1 MMLMFNRPGRAWC
14 PNVTSKGDGMSGLTR
29 RAVAVAVAAGLV
41 VTACGGDDDDDG
53 SAATT
58 GATTGATSAST
69 TPAGETDPAASTAPE
84 ATGSGQAEIEVV
96 TSPPTEMTVTDP
108 LPETPA
114 PKRVAWV
121 NCEVP
126 ACQVNDEFFTAATD
140 ALGWE
145 VEPITYSFAS
155 PGTAFQQA
163 IDSGVDYIATS
174 GVALAQIEEQVALAK
189 ERGIPIFE
197 CYSTDV
203 PAGEENNLYAQCAG
217 LLATDVVADTV
228 ANWIIDDSGGDANVV
243 MVTIRDF
250 PILVAQEEAAQAAF
264 SERCPDCTTDVLS
277 ATIEDLGA
285 GEVPQQV
292 ASYLQ
297 SNPDVDYVWFLF
309 SNVSLGVSEALDGAG
324 LLEGRNLVG
333 TQAEV
338 PQLQEIVDGTNRAW
352 SALPLEYA
360 MWILVDQMARYATD
374 VWSLEQEAEA
384 SIIPTWMVD
393 TPEAAAEL
401 IPTEGWHGPDGF
413 QDAFKEMWGVAG

>member
-1 MMLMFNRPGRAWC
+1 
-14 PNVTSKGDGMSGLTR
+14 MSVLKR
-29 RAVAVAVAAGLV
+29 RFVAAAVLAGV
-41 VTACGGDDDDDG
+41 VLAACGGDDDDDTG
-53 SAATT
+53 GAATS
-58 GATTGATSAST
+58 GADQTQQSSAST
-69 TPAGETDPAASTAPE
+69 APAASTAPDTST
-84 ATGSGQAEIEVV
+84 APTGASSGDAEIEVV
-96 TSPPTEMTVTDP
+96 TSPPTEMTVTEP
-108 LPETPA
+108 LPETPE
-114 PKRVAWV
+114 PKTVAWV

-126 ACQVNDEFFTAATD
+126 ACQVNNEFFTAAAE

-145 VEPITYSFAS
+145 VELITYTFAA
-155 PGTAFQQA
+155 PGAAFQQA

-174 GVALAQIEEQVALAK
+174 GVALAQIEEQVALA
-189 ERGIPIFE
+189 EEQGIPIFE

-228 ANWIIDDSGGDANVV
+228 SDWIIGDSGGDANVL

-285 GEVPQQV
+285 GAVAQQV
-292 ASYLQ
+292 ASYVQ
-297 SNPDVDYVWFLF
+297 SNPDVDYIWFLF
-309 SNVSLGVSEALDGAG
+309 SNVSIGVSEALDGAG

-338 PQLQEIVDGTNRAW
+338 PQLQELVDGTNRAW
-352 SALPLEYA
+352 SALPFEYA
-360 MWILVDQMARYATD
+360 MWILVDQMARHATG

-384 SIIPTWMVD
+384 SVIPTWVVD

-401 IPTEGWHGPDGF
+401 LPTEGWHGPDGF
-413 QDAFKEMWGVAG
+413 QDHFKELWGVAG

>member
-1 MMLMFNRPGRAWC
+1 
-14 PNVTSKGDGMSGLTR
+14 MSGLKRKAAAMT
-29 RAVAVAVAAGLV
+29 VAAGLV
-41 VTACGGDDDDDG
+41 LAACGGDDDDDT
-53 SAATT
+53 A
-58 GATTGATSAST
+58 ATSAT
-69 TPAGETDPAASTAPE
+69 TASTAPDTSTA
-84 ATGSGQAEIEVV
+84 ATSATTASTAPDTSTAPTGTSSGDAEIETI
-96 TSPPTEMTVTDP
+96 TSPPTEMTVTEP
-108 LPETPA
+108 LPETPE
-114 PKRVAWV
+114 PKTVAWV

-126 ACQVNDEFFTAATD
+126 ACQVNNEFFTAAAE
-140 ALGWE
+140 ALGWK
-145 VEPITYSFAS
+145 VELITYTFAA
-155 PGTAFQQA
+155 PGAAFQQA

-174 GVALAQIEEQVALAK
+174 GVALAQIEEQVALA
-189 ERGIPIFE
+189 EAQGIPIFE

-228 ANWIIDDSGGDANVV
+228 SNWIIDDSGGDANVL

-285 GEVPQQV
+285 GAVPQQV
-292 ASYLQ
+292 ASYVQ
-297 SNPDVDYVWFLF
+297 SNPDVDYIWFLF
-309 SNVSLGVSEALDGAG
+309 SNVSIGVSEALDGAG

-352 SALPLEYA
+352 SALPFEYA
-360 MWILVDQMARYATD
+360 MWILVDQMARHATG

-384 SIIPTWMVD
+384 SVIPTWVVD

-401 IPTEGWHGPDGF
+401 LPTEGWHGPDGF
-413 QDAFKEMWGVAG
+413 QDHFKELWGVAG

>member
-1 MMLMFNRPGRAWC
+1 
-14 PNVTSKGDGMSGLTR
+14 MSGLKR
-29 RAVAVAVAAGLV
+29 KAAAMAVAAGLV
-41 VTACGGDDDDDG
+41 LAACGGDDDDDT
-53 SAATT
+53 A
-58 GATTGATSAST
+58 ATSAT
-69 TPAGETDPAASTAPE
+69 TASTAPDTST
-84 ATGSGQAEIEVV
+84 APTGTSSGDAEIEAI
-96 TSPPTEMTVTDP
+96 TSPPTEMTVTEP
-108 LPETPA
+108 LPGTPE
-114 PKRVAWV
+114 PKTVAWV

-126 ACQVNDEFFTAATD
+126 ACQVNNEFFTAAAE

-145 VEPITYSFAS
+145 VELITYTFAA
-155 PGTAFQQA
+155 PGAAFQQA

-174 GVALAQIEEQVALAK
+174 GVALAQIEEQVALA
-189 ERGIPIFE
+189 EAQGIPIFE

-228 ANWIIDDSGGDANVV
+228 SNWIIDASGSDANVL

-285 GEVPQQV
+285 GAVPQQV
-292 ASYLQ
+292 ASYVQ
-297 SNPDVDYVWFLF
+297 SNPDVDYIWFLF
-309 SNVSLGVSEALDGAG
+309 SNVSIGVSEALDSAG

-338 PQLQEIVDGTNRAW
+338 PQLQELVDGTNRAW
-352 SALPLEYA
+352 SALPFEYA
-360 MWILVDQMARYATD
+360 MWILVDQMARHATG

-384 SIIPTWMVD
+384 SVIPTWVVD

-401 IPTEGWHGPDGF
+401 LPTEGWHGPDGF
-413 QDAFKEMWGVAG
+413 QDHFKELWGVAG

>member
-1 MMLMFNRPGRAWC
+1 
-14 PNVTSKGDGMSGLTR
+14 MSGLKR
-29 RAVAVAVAAGLV
+29 KAAAMAVAAGLV
-41 VTACGGDDDDDG
+41 LAACGGDDDDDT
-53 SAATT
+53 A
-58 GATTGATSAST
+58 ATSAT
-69 TPAGETDPAASTAPE
+69 TASTAPDTST
-84 ATGSGQAEIEVV
+84 APTGTSSGDAEIEAI
-96 TSPPTEMTVTDP
+96 TSPPTEMTVTEP
-108 LPETPA
+108 LPETPE
-114 PKRVAWV
+114 PKTVAWV

-126 ACQVNDEFFTAATD
+126 ACQVNNEFFTAAAE

-145 VEPITYSFAS
+145 VELITYSFAA
-155 PGTAFQQA
+155 PGAAFQQA

-174 GVALAQIEEQVALAK
+174 GVALAQIEEQVALA
-189 ERGIPIFE
+189 EEQGIPIFE

-228 ANWIIDDSGGDANVV
+228 SDWIIDDSGGDANVL

-285 GEVPQQV
+285 GAVPQQV
-292 ASYLQ
+292 ASYVQ
-297 SNPDVDYVWFLF
+297 SNPDVDYIWFLF
-309 SNVSLGVSEALDGAG
+309 SNVSIGVSEALAGAG

-352 SALPLEYA
+352 SALPFEYA
-360 MWILVDQMARYATD
+360 MWILVDQMARHATG

-384 SIIPTWMVD
+384 SVIPTWVVD

-401 IPTEGWHGPDGF
+401 LPTEGWHGPDGF
-413 QDAFKEMWGVAG
+413 QDHFKELWGVAG

>member
-1 MMLMFNRPGRAWC
+1 M
-14 PNVTSKGDGMSGLTR
+14 T
-29 RAVAVAVAAGLV
+29 VAAGLV
-41 VTACGGDDDDDG
+41 LAACGGDDDDDT
-53 SAATT
+53 A
-58 GATTGATSAST
+58 ATSAT
-69 TPAGETDPAASTAPE
+69 TASTAPDTSTAPTGTSSGDAEVE
-84 ATGSGQAEIEVV
+84 AI
-96 TSPPTEMTVTDP
+96 TSPPTEMTVTEP
-108 LPETPA
+108 LPETPE
-114 PKRVAWV
+114 PKTVAWV

-126 ACQVNDEFFTAATD
+126 ACQVNNEFFTAAAE
-140 ALGWE
+140 ALGWK
-145 VEPITYSFAS
+145 VELITYTFAA
-155 PGTAFQQA
+155 PGAAFQQA

-174 GVALAQIEEQVALAK
+174 GVALAQIEEQVALA
-189 ERGIPIFE
+189 EAQGIPIFE

-228 ANWIIDDSGGDANVV
+228 SNWIIDDSGGDANVL

-285 GEVPQQV
+285 GAVPQQV
-292 ASYLQ
+292 ASYVQ
-297 SNPDVDYVWFLF
+297 SNPDVDYIWFLF
-309 SNVSLGVSEALDGAG
+309 SNVSIGVSEALDSAG

-352 SALPLEYA
+352 SALPFEYA
-360 MWILVDQMARYATD
+360 MWILVDQMARHATG

-384 SIIPTWMVD
+384 SVIPTWVVD

-401 IPTEGWHGPDGF
+401 LPTEGWHGPDGF
-413 QDAFKEMWGVAG
+413 QDHFKELWGVAG

>member
-1 MMLMFNRPGRAWC
+1 MPGLKR
-14 PNVTSKGDGMSGLTR
+14 TI
-29 RAVAVAVAAGLV
+29 VAVAVAAAV
-41 VTACGGDDDDDG
+41 VLAACGDDDD
-53 SAATT
+53 STE
-58 GATTGATSAST
+58 ATTGATSAST
-69 TPAGETDPAASTAPE
+69 APAGETAPAASTSP
-84 ATGSGQAEIEVV
+84 TGTSSGDGAVEVL
-96 TSPPTEMTVTDP
+96 TSPPTEMTVTEP
-108 LPETPA
+108 LPQAPE

-126 ACQVNDEFFTAATD
+126 ACQVNNEFFTAAAE
-140 ALGWE
+140 ALGWD
-145 VEPITYSFAS
+145 VELITYSFAS

-189 ERGIPIFE
+189 EQGIPIFE

-228 ANWIIDDSGGDANVV
+228 TDWIIDDSGGDANVV

-264 SERCPDCTTDVLS
+264 GERCPDCTTDVLS
-277 ATIEDLGA
+277 ATIDDLGA

-309 SNVSLGVSEALDGAG
+309 SNVSIGVSDALEGAG
-324 LLEGRNLVG
+324 LLEGRSLVG

-352 SALPLEYA
+352 SALPFEYA
-360 MWILVDQMARYATD
+360 MWILVDQMARHATG

-384 SIIPTWMVD
+384 SIIPTWVVD
-393 TPEAAAEL
+393 SPEAAAEL

-413 QDAFKEMWGVAG
+413 QDAFKAMWGVAG

>member
-1 MMLMFNRPGRAWC
+1 
-14 PNVTSKGDGMSGLTR
+14 MSVLKR
-29 RAVAVAVAAGLV
+29 RFVAAAVLAGV
-41 VTACGGDDDDDG
+41 VLAACGGDDDD
-53 SAATT
+53 T
-58 GATTGATSAST
+58 GGATSGTDQSQQSQESSAST
-69 TPAGETDPAASTAPE
+69 LPAETSAGTVE
-84 ATGSGQAEIEVV
+84 AM
-96 TSPPTEMTVTDP
+96 TSPPSEMTVTDP
-108 LPETPA
+108 LPGTPE

-126 ACQVNDEFFTAATD
+126 ACQVNNEFFTAAAE
-140 ALGWE
+140 ALGWD
-145 VEPITYSFAS
+145 VESITYSFAS

-203 PAGEENNLYAQCAG
+203 PAGDENNLYAQCAG
-217 LLATDVVADTV
+217 LLATDVVAATV
-228 ANWIIDDSGGDANVV
+228 SNWIIDDSGGDANVL

-264 SERCPDCTTDVLS
+264 SERCPDCATDVLS
-277 ATIEDLGA
+277 STIEDLGS
-285 GEVPQQV
+285 GGVPQQV

-309 SNVSLGVSEALDGAG
+309 SNMSLGVSEALDGAG
-324 LLEGRNLVG
+324 LLEGRSLVG

-338 PQLQEIVDGTNRAW
+338 PQLQELVDGTNRAW
-352 SALPLEYA
+352 SALPFEYA
-360 MWILVDQMARYATD
+360 MWILVDQMARHATG

-384 SIIPTWMVD
+384 SIIPTWVVD
-393 TPEAAAEL
+393 TPETAAEL
-401 IPTEGWHGPDGF
+401 IPTGGWHGPEGF
-413 QDAFKEMWGVAG
+413 QDHFRELWGLAG

>member
-1 MMLMFNRPGRAWC
+1 
-14 PNVTSKGDGMSGLTR
+14 MSGLKR
-29 RAVAVAVAAGLV
+29 KAAAMAVAAGLV
-41 VTACGGDDDDDG
+41 LAACGGDDDDDT
-53 SAATT
+53 A
-58 GATTGATSAST
+58 ATSAT
-69 TPAGETDPAASTAPE
+69 TASTAPDTST
-84 ATGSGQAEIEVV
+84 APTGTSSGDAEIEAI
-96 TSPPTEMTVTDP
+96 TSPPTEMTVTEP
-108 LPETPA
+108 LPETPE
-114 PKRVAWV
+114 PKTVAWV

-126 ACQVNDEFFTAATD
+126 ACQVNNEFFTAAAE
-140 ALGWE
+140 ALGWK
-145 VEPITYSFAS
+145 VELITYTFAA
-155 PGTAFQQA
+155 PGAAFQQA

-174 GVALAQIEEQVALAK
+174 GVALAQIEEQVALA
-189 ERGIPIFE
+189 EAQGIPIFE

-228 ANWIIDDSGGDANVV
+228 SNWIIDASGSDANVL

-285 GEVPQQV
+285 GAVPQQV
-292 ASYLQ
+292 ASYVQ
-297 SNPDVDYVWFLF
+297 SNPDVDYIWFLF
-309 SNVSLGVSEALDGAG
+309 SNVSIGVSEALDSAG

-338 PQLQEIVDGTNRAW
+338 PQLQELVDGTNRAW
-352 SALPLEYA
+352 SALPFEYA
-360 MWILVDQMARYATD
+360 MWILVDQMARHATG

-384 SIIPTWMVD
+384 SVIPTWVVD

-401 IPTEGWHGPDGF
+401 LPTEGWHGPDGF
-413 QDAFKEMWGVAG
+413 QDHFKELWGVAG

>member
-1 MMLMFNRPGRAWC
+1 MPGLKR
-14 PNVTSKGDGMSGLTR
+14 TI
-29 RAVAVAVAAGLV
+29 VAVAVAAAV
-41 VTACGGDDDDDG
+41 VLAACGDDDD
-53 SAATT
+53 STE
-58 GATTGATSAST
+58 ATTGATSAST
-69 TPAGETDPAASTAPE
+69 APAGETAPAASTSP
-84 ATGSGQAEIEVV
+84 TGTSSGDGAVEVL
-96 TSPPTEMTVTDP
+96 TSPPTEMTVTEP
-108 LPETPA
+108 LPQAPE

-126 ACQVNDEFFTAATD
+126 ACQVNNEFFTAAAE
-140 ALGWE
+140 ALGWD
-145 VEPITYSFAS
+145 VELITYSFAS

-189 ERGIPIFE
+189 EQGIPIFE

-228 ANWIIDDSGGDANVV
+228 TDWIIDDSGGDANVV

-277 ATIEDLGA
+277 ATIDDLGA

-309 SNVSLGVSEALDGAG
+309 SNVSIGVSDALEGAG
-324 LLEGRNLVG
+324 LLEGRSLVG

-352 SALPLEYA
+352 SALPFEYA
-360 MWILVDQMARYATD
+360 MWILVDQMARHATG

-384 SIIPTWMVD
+384 SIIPTWVVD
-393 TPEAAAEL
+393 SPEAAAEL

-413 QDAFKEMWGVAG
+413 QDAFKAMWGVAG

>member
-1 MMLMFNRPGRAWC
+1 MSATVRLEGGSMPGLKR
-14 PNVTSKGDGMSGLTR
+14 TI
-29 RAVAVAVAAGLV
+29 VAVAVAAAV
-41 VTACGGDDDDDG
+41 VLAACGDDDD
-53 SAATT
+53 STE
-58 GATTGATSAST
+58 ATTGATSAST
-69 TPAGETDPAASTAPE
+69 APAGDTRRRARHGRAGDTAPAASTSP
-84 ATGSGQAEIEVV
+84 TGTSSGDGAVEVL
-96 TSPPTEMTVTDP
+96 TSPPTEMTVTEP
-108 LPETPA
+108 LPQAPE

-126 ACQVNDEFFTAATD
+126 ACQVNNEFFTAAAE
-140 ALGWE
+140 ALGWD
-145 VEPITYSFAS
+145 VELITYSFAS

-189 ERGIPIFE
+189 EQGIPIFE

-228 ANWIIDDSGGDANVV
+228 TDWIIDDSGGDANVV

-277 ATIEDLGA
+277 ATIDDLGA

-309 SNVSLGVSEALDGAG
+309 SNVSIGVSDALEGAG
-324 LLEGRNLVG
+324 LLEGRSLVG

-352 SALPLEYA
+352 SALPFEYA
-360 MWILVDQMARYATD
+360 MWILVDQMARHATG

-384 SIIPTWMVD
+384 SIIPTWVVD
-393 TPEAAAEL
+393 SPEAAAEL
-401 IPTEGWHGPDGF
+401 LPTEGWHGPDGF
-413 QDAFKEMWGVAG
+413 QDAFKAMWGVAG

>member
-1 MMLMFNRPGRAWC
+1 MSATVRLEGGSMPGLKR
-14 PNVTSKGDGMSGLTR
+14 TI
-29 RAVAVAVAAGLV
+29 VAVAVAAAV
-41 VTACGGDDDDDG
+41 VLAACGDDDD
-53 SAATT
+53 STE
-58 GATTGATSAST
+58 ATTGATSAST
-69 TPAGETDPAASTAPE
+69 APAGETAPAASTSP
-84 ATGSGQAEIEVV
+84 TGTSSGDGAVEVL
-96 TSPPTEMTVTDP
+96 TSPPTEMTVTEP
-108 LPETPA
+108 LPPA
-114 PKRVAWV
+114 PEPKRVAWV

-126 ACQVNDEFFTAATD
+126 ACQVNNEFFTAAAE
-140 ALGWE
+140 ALGWD
-145 VEPITYSFAS
+145 VELITYSFAS

-189 ERGIPIFE
+189 EQGIPIFE

-203 PAGEENNLYAQCAG
+203 PGGEENNLYAQCAG

-228 ANWIIDDSGGDANVV
+228 ADWIIDDSGGDANVV
-243 MVTIRDF
+243 FVTIRDF

-277 ATIEDLGA
+277 ATIDDLGA

-309 SNVSLGVSEALDGAG
+309 SNVSIGVSDALEGAG
-324 LLEGRNLVG
+324 LLEGRSLVG
-333 TQAEV
+333 IQAEV

-352 SALPLEYA
+352 SALPYEYA
-360 MWILVDQMARYATD
+360 MWILVDQMARHATG

-384 SIIPTWMVD
+384 SIIPTWVVD
-393 TPEAAAEL
+393 SPEAAAEL
-401 IPTEGWHGPDGF
+401 IADRGLARPRRLPGR
-413 QDAFKEMWGVAG
+413 FKAMWGVAG

>member
-1 MMLMFNRPGRAWC
+1 
-14 PNVTSKGDGMSGLTR
+14 MSGLKR
-29 RAVAVAVAAGLV
+29 KAAAMAVAAGLV
-41 VTACGGDDDDDG
+41 LAACGGDDDDDT
-53 SAATT
+53 AATD
-58 GATTGATSAST
+58 ATT
-69 TPAGETDPAASTAPE
+69 ASTAPDTSTE
-84 ATGSGQAEIEVV
+84 ATSATTASTAPDTSTAPTGTSSGDAEIEAI
-96 TSPPTEMTVTDP
+96 TSPPTEMTVTEP
-108 LPETPA
+108 LPETPE
-114 PKRVAWV
+114 PKTVAWV

-126 ACQVNDEFFTAATD
+126 ACQVNNEFFTAAAE

-145 VEPITYSFAS
+145 VELITYTFAA
-155 PGTAFQQA
+155 PGAAFQQA

-174 GVALAQIEEQVALAK
+174 GVALAQIEEQVALA
-189 ERGIPIFE
+189 EAQGIPIFE

-228 ANWIIDDSGGDANVV
+228 SNWIIDDSGGDANVL

-285 GEVPQQV
+285 GAVPQQV
-292 ASYLQ
+292 ASYVQ
-297 SNPDVDYVWFLF
+297 SNPDVDYIWFLF
-309 SNVSLGVSEALDGAG
+309 SNVSIGVSEALDSAG

-338 PQLQEIVDGTNRAW
+338 PQLQELVDGTNRAW
-352 SALPLEYA
+352 SALPFEYA
-360 MWILVDQMARYATD
+360 MWILVDQMARHATG

-384 SIIPTWMVD
+384 SVIPTWVVD

-401 IPTEGWHGPDGF
+401 LPTEGWHGPDGF
-413 QDAFKEMWGVAG
+413 QDHFKELWGVAG

>member
-1 MMLMFNRPGRAWC
+1 
-14 PNVTSKGDGMSGLTR
+14 MSGLKRKAAAMT
-29 RAVAVAVAAGLV
+29 VAAGLV
-41 VTACGGDDDDDG
+41 LAACGGDDDDDT
-53 SAATT
+53 A
-58 GATTGATSAST
+58 ATSAT
-69 TPAGETDPAASTAPE
+69 TASTAPDTST
-84 ATGSGQAEIEVV
+84 APTGTSSGDAEIEAI
-96 TSPPTEMTVTDP
+96 TSPPTEMTVTEP
-108 LPETPA
+108 LPETPE
-114 PKRVAWV
+114 PKTVAWV

-126 ACQVNDEFFTAATD
+126 ACQVNNEFFTAAAE
-140 ALGWE
+140 ALGWK
-145 VEPITYSFAS
+145 VELITYTFAA
-155 PGTAFQQA
+155 PGAAFQQA

-174 GVALAQIEEQVALAK
+174 GVALAQIEEQVALA
-189 ERGIPIFE
+189 EAQGIPIFE

-228 ANWIIDDSGGDANVV
+228 SNWIIDDSGGDANVL

-285 GEVPQQV
+285 GAVPQQV
-292 ASYLQ
+292 ASYVQ
-297 SNPDVDYVWFLF
+297 SNPDVDYIWFLF
-309 SNVSLGVSEALDGAG
+309 SNVSIGVSEALDSAG

-352 SALPLEYA
+352 SALPFEYA
-360 MWILVDQMARYATD
+360 MWILVDQMARHATG

-384 SIIPTWMVD
+384 SVIPTWVVD

-401 IPTEGWHGPDGF
+401 LPTEGWHGPDGF
-413 QDAFKEMWGVAG
+413 QDHFKELWGVAG

>member
-1 MMLMFNRPGRAWC
+1 
-14 PNVTSKGDGMSGLTR
+14 MSGLKR
-29 RAVAVAVAAGLV
+29 KAAAMAVAAGLV
-41 VTACGGDDDDDG
+41 LAACGGDDDDDT
-53 SAATT
+53 A
-58 GATTGATSAST
+58 ATSAT
-69 TPAGETDPAASTAPE
+69 TASTAPDTST
-84 ATGSGQAEIEVV
+84 APTGTSSGDAEIEAI
-96 TSPPTEMTVTDP
+96 TSPPNEMTVTEP
-108 LPETPA
+108 LPETPE
-114 PKRVAWV
+114 PKTVAWV

-126 ACQVNDEFFTAATD
+126 ACQVNNEFFTAAAE
-140 ALGWE
+140 ALGWK
-145 VEPITYSFAS
+145 VELITYTFAA
-155 PGTAFQQA
+155 PGAAFQQA

-174 GVALAQIEEQVALAK
+174 GVALAQIEEQVALA
-189 ERGIPIFE
+189 EAQGIPIFE

-228 ANWIIDDSGGDANVV
+228 SNWIIDASGSDANVL

-285 GEVPQQV
+285 GAVPQQV
-292 ASYLQ
+292 ASYVQ
-297 SNPDVDYVWFLF
+297 SNPDVDYIWFLF
-309 SNVSLGVSEALDGAG
+309 SNVSIGVSEALDSAG

-338 PQLQEIVDGTNRAW
+338 PQLQELVDGTNRAW
-352 SALPLEYA
+352 SALPFEYA
-360 MWILVDQMARYATD
+360 MWILVDQMARHATG

-384 SIIPTWMVD
+384 SVIPTWVVD

-401 IPTEGWHGPDGF
+401 LPTEGWHGPDGF
-413 QDAFKEMWGVAG
+413 QDHFKELWGVAG

>member
-1 MMLMFNRPGRAWC
+1 
-14 PNVTSKGDGMSGLTR
+14 MSGLKR
-29 RAVAVAVAAGLV
+29 KAAAMAVAAGLV
-41 VTACGGDDDDDG
+41 LAACGGDDDDDT
-53 SAATT
+53 A
-58 GATTGATSAST
+58 ATSAT
-69 TPAGETDPAASTAPE
+69 TASTAPDTST
-84 ATGSGQAEIEVV
+84 APTGTSSGDAEIEAI
-96 TSPPTEMTVTDP
+96 TSPPTEMTVTEP
-108 LPETPA
+108 LPETPE
-114 PKRVAWV
+114 PKTVAWV

-126 ACQVNDEFFTAATD
+126 ACQVNNEFFTAAAE

-145 VEPITYSFAS
+145 VELITYTFAA
-155 PGTAFQQA
+155 PGAAFQQA

-174 GVALAQIEEQVALAK
+174 GVALAQIEEQVALA
-189 ERGIPIFE
+189 EEQGIPIFE

-228 ANWIIDDSGGDANVV
+228 SDWIIDDSGGDANVL

-285 GEVPQQV
+285 GAVPQQV
-292 ASYLQ
+292 ASYVQ
-297 SNPDVDYVWFLF
+297 SNPDVDYIWFLF
-309 SNVSLGVSEALDGAG
+309 SNVSIGVSEALDSAG

-338 PQLQEIVDGTNRAW
+338 PQLQELVDGTNRAW
-352 SALPLEYA
+352 SALPFEYA
-360 MWILVDQMARYATD
+360 MWILVDQMARHATG

-384 SIIPTWMVD
+384 SVIPTWVVD

-401 IPTEGWHGPDGF
+401 LPTEGWHGPDGF
-413 QDAFKEMWGVAG
+413 QDHFKELWGVAG